1 MNYQLLS
8 NSSCKSMVSRF
19 HILKLLFLLFI
30 YFDEFLV
37 DMFFLKTCSFNG
49 VKPRLFE
56 QHYYEG
62 LFCLGTPT
70 ARFSI
75 VPCDRSACDCCHSP
89 CHVNK
94 IHQLFHLEFLIFI
107 GSLINM
113 KLFLIVQQYVYIYIF
128 RSI

>member
-1 MNYQLLS
+1 
-8 NSSCKSMVSRF
+8 MVSRF

-89 CHVNK
+89 CPRQQDTPAISFGIPHIHRFVNK
-94 IHQLFHLEFLIFI
+94 YEAILNCPAVCI
-107 GSLINM
+107 
-113 KLFLIVQQYVYIYIF
+113 YIYIPF
-128 RSI
+128 NLIQF